1 VGRFVFVKGTLAA
14 AVFVA
19 ALAASAPASA
29 AEGGTSIAS
38 APLVQ
43 WGAPEDGIGAHD
55 IPGGGSSGTD
65 FGHAFWRLRVF
76 AGDRIT
82 GAGTEGMKGLCL
94 DSMWL
99 YAPSVADASLQRS
112 KPTFETAV
120 KHAGPSCDSHSYRWS
135 WRTIPWTGLATI
147 WANFAYQQTFEFVVR
162 DAHRTRTRF
171 RSVPRALPSAG
182 DALGLVASVT
192 SAAGKPAGRCAFDRR
207 QRARSWREVRRV
219 ALRRGF
225 CAAALEAG
233 TTSSVRF
240 RVRFLPGRGWLASS
254 ATTPPISVG

>member
-1 VGRFVFVKGTLAA
+1 VRSRLAA
-14 AVFVA
+14 PALVVI

-43 WGAPEDGIGAHD
+43 WGEPEDGIGAHD

-65 FGHAFWRLRVF
+65 FGHAFWRVRVF

-82 GAGTEGMKGLCL
+82 GTGSEGMPGLCL

-99 YAPSVADASLQRS
+99 YAPSVSDASLQRS

-147 WANFAYQQTFEFVVR
+147 WANFAYQQTFTFVVR

-171 RSVPRALPSAG
+171 RSIPTTIPSAG
-182 DALGLVASVT
+182 VANGMVASVT
-192 SAAGKPAGRCAFDRR
+192 SAAGKPTGRCAFDRR
-207 QRARSWREVRRV
+207 QRGRSWREVRRV
-219 ALRRGF
+219 TLRRGF
-225 CAAALEAG
+225 CAAAIEAG

-240 RVRFLPGRGWLASS
+240 RVRFLPGRGWLPSS
-254 ATTPPISVG
+254 TTTPAISVG

>member
-1 VGRFVFVKGTLAA
+1 VGRFEPVKRTLAA
-14 AVFVA
+14 AVLVILVA
-19 ALAASAPASA
+19 TAPASA

-43 WGAPEDGIGAHD
+43 WGASEDGIGAHD

-65 FGHAFWRLRVF
+65 FGHAFWRVRVY

-82 GAGTEGMKGLCL
+82 GSGTEGMAGLCL

-99 YAPSVADASLQRS
+99 YAPSVSDASLQRS

-135 WRTIPWTGLATI
+135 WRTIPWTGRATI

-171 RSVPRALPSAG
+171 PSIPRTVPSTTTAV
-182 DALGLVASVT
+182 GLTASVT
-192 SAAGKPAGRCAFDRR
+192 SVAGKPKGRCAFDRR
-207 QRARSWREVRRV
+207 QRGRSWREVRRV
-219 ALRRGF
+219 ALRRGL
-225 CAAALEAG
+225 CAAAIEGG
-233 TTSSVRF
+233 TTKSVRF
-240 RVRFLPGRGWLASS
+240 RVRFLPGRGWLPSS
-254 ATTPPISVG
+254 ATTPPLSVG

>member
-1 VGRFVFVKGTLAA
+1 MVI
-14 AVFVA
+14 

-43 WGAPEDGIGAHD
+43 FGASEDGIGAHD

-65 FGHAFWRLRVF
+65 FGHAFWRVRVF

-82 GAGTEGMKGLCL
+82 GTGSEGMPGLCL

-99 YAPSVADASLQRS
+99 YEPSVRDANLQRS

-120 KHAGPSCDSHSYRWS
+120 KHAGPSCDSHSYRWT

-147 WANFAYQQTFEFVVR
+147 WANFAYQQTFTFVAR

-171 RSVPRALPSAG
+171 RSVPATVPSTTA
-182 DALGLVASVT
+182 AVGLVASVA
-192 SAAGKPAGRCAFDRR
+192 SAAGKPAGRCAIDRR
-207 QRARSWREVRRV
+207 QQGAKRWREVRRV
-219 ALRRGF
+219 TLRRGL
-225 CAAALEAG
+225 CGAALKAG
-233 TTSSVRF
+233 TTPSVRF
-240 RVRFLPGRGWLASS
+240 RVRFLPGQGWLPSS
-254 ATTPPISVG
+254 ATTPRISVG

>member
-1 VGRFVFVKGTLAA
+1 VKRALAA
-14 AVFVA
+14 AVLVV
-19 ALAASAPASA
+19 LATSVPASA

-43 WGAPEDGIGAHD
+43 WGQPEDGIGAHD

-65 FGHAFWRLRVF
+65 FGHAFWRVRVF

-82 GAGTEGMKGLCL
+82 GRGTEGMKGLCL

-99 YAPSVADASLQRS
+99 YAPSVGDANLQRS

-135 WRTIPWTGLATI
+135 WRVVPWTGLATI
-147 WANFAYQQTFEFVVR
+147 WANFAYQQTFEFVVQ

-171 RSVPRALPSAG
+171 RSVPKTIRSAG
-182 DALGLVASVT
+182 IAYGMAASVT

-207 QRARSWREVRRV
+207 QRGRSWREVRRV
-219 ALRRGF
+219 ALRHGL
-225 CAAALEAG
+225 CGAALGAG
-233 TTSSVRF
+233 TTTSVRF
-240 RVRFLPGRGWLASS
+240 RVRFLPDRGWLQSS
-254 ATTPPISVG
+254 ATTPRLSVG